1 MNILLSS
8 YGFYPDIGG
17 IETISQ
23 ILAEEFASRGHQVLV
38 VTKSSLGYHDE
49 KSRASYKVLRK
60 PTMIQLIKAYQW
72 TNVVFQNNISLE
84 FLWPNLF
91 FSKPSVVSLQT
102 WLHPKSKLLKKL
114 ILKSA
119 SAVVACSQC
128 IRNEEFPRAEII
140 GNPFNSNVFGKMPNI
155 IRQKK
160 IVFLGR
166 LVQGKGA
173 DLLIKAFSNIK
184 SEWQLSIIG
193 LGPQQNSLH
202 SLVENL
208 GIEKN
213 VKFYGP
219 QEGNKL
225 VELLNQAEVM
235 VVPSVWKEPF
245 GIVALEGL
253 ACGCA
258 VLVADGGGLVDAIG
272 QCGLTFRCND
282 IEDLSEKLS
291 LLINDDML
299 RNNFQLTASS
309 HLKNF
314 SREYIAEHYLAIL
327 ERVMN
332 AK

>member
-1 MNILLSS
+1 
-8 YGFYPDIGG
+8 
-17 IETISQ
+17 
-23 ILAEEFASRGHQVLV
+23 
-38 VTKSSLGYHDE
+38 
-49 KSRASYKVLRK
+49 
-60 PTMIQLIKAYQW
+60 MIQLIKAYQW
-72 TNVVFQNNISLE
+72 TNVVLQNNISLE

-114 ILKSA
+114 ILQSA

-299 RNNFQLTASS
+299 RNNLQLTASS